1 MSNNDS
7 FLSRWSRLKRTTET
21 ETAPPPA
28 PEDSPSPE
36 AAPDAPPPAPQA
48 PPLLSEE
55 ELAALPRIEDLTL
68 GSDIRAFMR
77 PGVPSA
83 LRNAAL
89 RRMWSIT
96 PAIRD
101 YRDPAVDYAWDWN
114 TPGGVPGDGCAPTA
128 ERAAEMLRKIME
140 PPAPKPQEAAAAP
153 DDQTAE
159 MAQPKADERL
169 RDSRAAPPA
178 EAPQTA
184 EVSHPEKSLDLKDK
198 ADSPAPRKRHGGALP
213 S

>member
-21 ETAPPPA
+21 KAAPPPA
-28 PEDSPSPE
+28 PEDSPPPE
-36 AAPDAPPPAPQA
+36 AAPDVPSP

-77 PGVPSA
+77 PGVPAA

-128 ERAAEMLRKIME
+128 ERAAELLRKIVE
-140 PPAPKPQEAAAAP
+140 PRAPKPQETAPAP

-159 MAQPKADERL
+159 VAEPKADEPR

-178 EAPQTA
+178 EAPQTP